1 MREKEA
7 TMVARVSTPASADQ
21 RVALPSLLSRLTPQV
36 AVRPAVAR
44 FVIVVFLVSLA
55 LMHATYLVAT
65 L

>member
-1 MREKEA
+1 
-7 TMVARVSTPASADQ
+7 MVARVSTPNSADQ
-21 RVALPSLLSRLTPQV
+21 IVAFRSLLLRLTPHMV
-36 AVRPAVAR
+36 VRPAVAR

>member
-1 MREKEA
+1 
-7 TMVARVSTPASADQ
+7 MVARVSTPDSADQ
-21 RVALPSLLSRLTPQV
+21 RVALQSLLSRLAPQV
-36 AVRPAVAR
+36 AVRLAVAR